1 MNQSKELT
9 LQERSTKRAN
19 YCLMLTVL
27 IISIYMMFLFVGTIL
42 QGNTA
47 VFRLLVIAGLIALP
61 AVVCTAVYFFN
72 PLSRKYCN
80 IAFACFLVIYEV
92 SCLSSKVFAYNLFM
106 IPVLVALMMY
116 FHLKLEICAAILNMI
131 CCILNGVYSI
141 HVLGTNTLTETNL
154 IFVICSIIFVID
166 TVICLA
172 SRVAVMHNAEE
183 LAELEAHK
191 KKQEDMMDSIVTV
204 GTSVNE
210 STQSIHALI
219 EEMTEATGCVSQA
232 MGDIT
237 VSMESTV
244 GSIQEQASMTG
255 RIQDIIT
262 DTVSIAD
269 ALTHISQ
276 SSGENVAT
284 GQTLVGNIVTQTEE
298 MESEN
303 KLVKENMTALQ
314 AHTQDMLKIIS
325 IIQQISAQ
333 TNLLALNATIEAAR
347 AGEAGRGFAV
357 VAEEIRMLSEQTKQS
372 TENIEEIIT
381 KLNKNAGDTI
391 ASMDHVMDKISNQV
405 SMIHDIE
412 ENFSGI
418 RSGLTDLEQNAA
430 AISEKTRALKETNTM
445 LVDETNTLS
454 STSEEISASAEET
467 NAMCTD
473 NAERFKS
480 VNNVIAELAAEAGK
494 MNGFI
499 EEYHRLHDADTD
511 AATAMSRQALH
522 TAY

>member
-1 MNQSKELT
+1 MNDSRELT

-27 IISIYMMFLFVGTIL
+27 IISIYMMFLFIGTIL
-42 QGNTA
+42 QGNHA
-47 VFRLLVIAGLIALP
+47 LFRLFVIAGMIALP
-61 AVVCTAVYFFN
+61 AAVSTLFYFFN
-72 PLSRKYCN
+72 PVSIRYRNVALT
-80 IAFACFLVIYEV
+80 CFLIIYEV
-92 SCLSSKVFAYNLFM
+92 SCLSSKLFVYNLFM
-106 IPVLVALMMY
+106 IPILVALLMY
-116 FHLKLEICAAILNMI
+116 FDLKLEICAGVLNMV
-131 CCILNGVYSI
+131 CCILNGVYSV
-141 HVLGTNTLTETNL
+141 HVLGTNSLSETNM
-154 IFVICSIIFVID
+154 IFVICSIIIVIN
-166 TVICLA
+166 TITCLA
-172 SRVAVMHNAEE
+172 DAA
-183 LAELEAHK
+183 
-191 KKQEDMMDSIVTV
+191 
-204 GTSVNE
+204 
-210 STQSIHALI
+210 
-219 EEMTEATGCVSQA
+219 GCQA

-244 GSIQEQASMTG
+244 ASIQEQASMTG
-255 RIQDIIT
+255 RIQDIIA

-269 ALTHISQ
+269 ALTNISQ
-276 SSGENVAT
+276 SSGKNVET
-284 GQTLVGNIVTQTEE
+284 GQALVSNIVSQTEE
-298 MESEN
+298 VESEN

-381 KLNKNAGDTI
+381 KLNQNAGDTI
-391 ASMDHVMDKISNQV
+391 ASMDHVMDKIGNQV

-418 RSGLTDLEQNAA
+418 RSGLTGLEQNAA
-430 AISEKTRALKETNTM
+430 AISEKTRILRETNTM

-499 EEYHRLHDADTD
+499 EEYHRLHDADTS
-511 AATAMSRQALH
+511 AETAISRPALH
-522 TAY
+522 TA

>member
-1 MNQSKELT
+1 M
-9 LQERSTKRAN
+9 
-19 YCLMLTVL
+19 
-27 IISIYMMFLFVGTIL
+27 
-42 QGNTA
+42 
-47 VFRLLVIAGLIALP
+47 
-61 AVVCTAVYFFN
+61 
-72 PLSRKYCN
+72 
-80 IAFACFLVIYEV
+80 
-92 SCLSSKVFAYNLFM
+92 
-106 IPVLVALMMY
+106 
-116 FHLKLEICAAILNMI
+116 
-131 CCILNGVYSI
+131 
-141 HVLGTNTLTETNL
+141 
-154 IFVICSIIFVID
+154 IFVICSIIIVIN
-166 TVICLA
+166 TITCLA
-172 SRVAVMHNAEE
+172 SRVAVLHNTEE

-191 KKQEDMMDSIVTV
+191 KKQEDMMNSIVTV

-244 GSIQEQASMTG
+244 ASIQEQASMTG
-255 RIQDIIT
+255 RIQDIIA

-269 ALTHISQ
+269 ALTNISQ
-276 SSGENVAT
+276 SSGKNVET
-284 GQTLVGNIVTQTEE
+284 GQALVSNIVSQTEE
-298 MESEN
+298 VESEN

-391 ASMDHVMDKISNQV
+391 ASMDHVMDKIGNQV

-418 RSGLTDLEQNAA
+418 RSGLTGLEQNAA
-430 AISEKTRALKETNTM
+430 AISEKTRILKETNTM

-511 AATAMSRQALH
+511 AETAISRQALH
-522 TAY
+522 TA

>member
-1 MNQSKELT
+1 MNDSRELT

-27 IISIYMMFLFVGTIL
+27 IISIYMMFLFIGTIL
-42 QGNTA
+42 QGNHA
-47 VFRLLVIAGLIALP
+47 LFRLFVIAGMIALP
-61 AVVCTAVYFFN
+61 AAVSTLFYFFN
-72 PLSRKYCN
+72 PVSIRYRNVALT
-80 IAFACFLVIYEV
+80 CFLIIYEV
-92 SCLSSKVFAYNLFM
+92 SCLSSKLFVYNLFM
-106 IPVLVALMMY
+106 IPILVALLMY
-116 FHLKLEICAAILNMI
+116 FDLKLEICAGVLNMV
-131 CCILNGVYSI
+131 CCILNGVYSV
-141 HVLGTNTLTETNL
+141 HVLGTNSLSETNM
-154 IFVICSIIFVID
+154 IFVICSIIIVIN
-166 TVICLA
+166 TITCLA
-172 SRVAVMHNAEE
+172 SRVAVLHNTEE

-191 KKQEDMMDSIVTV
+191 KKQEDMMNSIVTV

-244 GSIQEQASMTG
+244 ASIQEQASMTG
-255 RIQDIIT
+255 RIQDIIA

-269 ALTHISQ
+269 TLTNISQ
-276 SSGENVAT
+276 SSGKNVET
-284 GQTLVGNIVTQTEE
+284 GQALVSNIVSQTEE
-298 MESEN
+298 VESEN

-372 TENIEEIIT
+372 TENI
-381 KLNKNAGDTI
+381 G
-391 ASMDHVMDKISNQV
+391 NQV

-418 RSGLTDLEQNAA
+418 RSGLTGLEQNAA
-430 AISEKTRALKETNTM
+430 AISEKTRILKETNTM

-499 EEYHRLHDADTD
+499 EEYHRLHDADTN
-511 AATAMSRQALH
+511 AETAISRQALH

>member
-1 MNQSKELT
+1 MT
-9 LQERSTKRAN
+9 STEEWNLWQK
-19 YCLMLTVL
+19 L
-27 IISIYMMFLFVGTIL
+27 IEYAKKYNIKL
-42 QGNTA
+42 
-47 VFRLLVIAGLIALP
+47 
-61 AVVCTAVYFFN
+61 VCTNDVHFVDEENAEAHDR
-72 PLSRKYCN
+72 L
-80 IAFACFLVIYEV
+80 I
-92 SCLSSKVFAYNLFM
+92 CLSTGKDLDDPNRMLYTKQEWMKTREEMNEVFADV
-106 IPVLVALMMY
+106 PEALSNTV
-116 FHLKLEICAAILNMI
+116 EICDK
-131 CCILNGVYSI
+131 VEFYSI
-141 HVLGTNTLTETNL
+141 DHAPIMPTFAIPEDFGTEEEYRKKLTEKDLFDEFTRDENGN
-154 IFVICSIIFVID
+154 V
-166 TVICLA
+166 
-172 SRVAVMHNAEE
+172 VMDEAAAKAKIERLGGYE
-183 LAELEAHK
+183 KLYRIKLEAHK
-191 KKQEDMMDSIVTV
+191 KKQEDMMNSIVTV

-244 GSIQEQASMTG
+244 ASIQEQASMTG
-255 RIQDIIT
+255 RIQDIIA

-269 ALTHISQ
+269 ALTNISQ
-276 SSGENVAT
+276 SSGKNVET
-284 GQTLVGNIVTQTEE
+284 GQALVSNIVSQTEE
-298 MESEN
+298 VESEN

-391 ASMDHVMDKISNQV
+391 ASMDHVMDKIGNQV

-418 RSGLTDLEQNAA
+418 RSGLTGLEQNAA
-430 AISEKTRALKETNTM
+430 AISEKTRILRETNTM

-473 NAERFKS
+473 NSERFKS

-494 MNGFI
+494 MNDFI
-499 EEYHRLHDADTD
+499 EEYHRLHDADTSD
-511 AATAMSRQALH
+511 QAAMSQPALH
-522 TAY
+522 TA

>member
-1 MNQSKELT
+1 M
-9 LQERSTKRAN
+9 
-19 YCLMLTVL
+19 
-27 IISIYMMFLFVGTIL
+27 
-42 QGNTA
+42 
-47 VFRLLVIAGLIALP
+47 
-61 AVVCTAVYFFN
+61 
-72 PLSRKYCN
+72 
-80 IAFACFLVIYEV
+80 
-92 SCLSSKVFAYNLFM
+92 
-106 IPVLVALMMY
+106 
-116 FHLKLEICAAILNMI
+116 
-131 CCILNGVYSI
+131 
-141 HVLGTNTLTETNL
+141 

-191 KKQEDMMDSIVTV
+191 KKQEDMMDSIVIV

-244 GSIQEQASMTG
+244 GSSQEQASMTG
-255 RIQDIIT
+255 RIQDIIA

-284 GQTLVGNIVTQTEE
+284 GQTLVSSIVTQTEE
-298 MESEN
+298 VESEN

-372 TENIEEIIT
+372 TENIEDIIT

-430 AISEKTRALKETNTM
+430 AISEKTRVLKETNTM

-480 VNNVIAELAAEAGK
+480 VNNVIAALAAEAGK

-511 AATAMSRQALH
+511 AETAISRQALH
-522 TAY
+522 TA

>member
-1 MNQSKELT
+1 MNDSRELT

-27 IISIYMMFLFVGTIL
+27 IISIYMMFLFIGTIL
-42 QGNTA
+42 QGNHA
-47 VFRLLVIAGLIALP
+47 LFRLFVIAGMIALP
-61 AVVCTAVYFFN
+61 AAVSTLFYFFN
-72 PLSRKYCN
+72 PVSIRYRNVALT
-80 IAFACFLVIYEV
+80 CFLIIYEV
-92 SCLSSKVFAYNLFM
+92 SCLSSKLFVYNLFM
-106 IPVLVALMMY
+106 IPILVALLMY
-116 FHLKLEICAAILNMI
+116 FDLKLEICAGVLNMV
-131 CCILNGVYSI
+131 CCILNGVYSV
-141 HVLGTNTLTETNL
+141 HVLGTNSLSETNM
-154 IFVICSIIFVID
+154 IFVICSIIIVIN
-166 TVICLA
+166 TITCLA
-172 SRVAVMHNAEE
+172 SRVAVLHNTEE

-191 KKQEDMMDSIVTV
+191 KKQEDMMNSIVTV

-219 EEMTEATGCVSQA
+219 EEMTEQPARQPGNGRHYRKHGEHSRKHSGTGFH
-232 MGDIT
+232 DRT
-237 VSMESTV
+237 
-244 GSIQEQASMTG
+244 
-255 RIQDIIT
+255 IQDIIA

-269 ALTHISQ
+269 ALTNISQ
-276 SSGENVAT
+276 SSGKNVET
-284 GQTLVGNIVTQTEE
+284 GQALVSNIVTQTAEV
-298 MESEN
+298 ESEN

-391 ASMDHVMDKISNQV
+391 ASMDHVMDKIGNQV

-418 RSGLTDLEQNAA
+418 RSGLTGLEQNAA
-430 AISEKTRALKETNTM
+430 AISEKTRILKETNTM

-511 AATAMSRQALH
+511 AETAISRQALH
-522 TAY
+522 TA

>member
-1 MNQSKELT
+1 MNDTTELT
-9 LQERSTKRAN
+9 LQERTIKRAN
-19 YCLMLTVL
+19 YCLMVTIL
-27 IISIYMMFLFVGTIL
+27 IISIYMIFLFVGSIL
-42 QGNTA
+42 QGNQGI
-47 VFRLLVIAGLIALP
+47 FRLLVIGGMIAVP
-61 AVVCTAVYFFN
+61 MAVSTLLYFYN
-72 PLSRKYCN
+72 SLSVRYRY
-80 IAFACFLVIYEV
+80 IAFACFLLAYEI
-92 SCLSSKVFAYNLFM
+92 SCLSSTVFVYNLFM
-106 IPVLVALMMY
+106 IPILVSLIMY
-116 FHLKLEICAAILNMI
+116 FDLKLVISAGILNMI
-131 CCILNGVYSI
+131 CCILNGIYSV
-141 HVLGTNTLTETNL
+141 HVMGTNSLSEQNT
-154 IFVICSIIFVID
+154 IFVICSIIIVIN
-166 TVICLA
+166 TITCMTT
-172 SRVAVMHNAEE
+172 RVAVMHNTEE
-183 LAELEAHK
+183 IAELEAHK

-255 RIQDIIT
+255 RIQDIIA

-284 GQTLVGNIVTQTEE
+284 GQTLVSSIVTQTEE
-298 MESEN
+298 VESEN

-333 TNLLALNATIEAAR
+333 TNLLALNASIEAAR
-347 AGEAGRGFAV
+347 AGEAGKGFAV

-391 ASMDHVMDKISNQV
+391 ASMDHVMDKISSQID
-405 SMIHDIE
+405 MIHDIE
-412 ENFSGI
+412 ENFTGI
-418 RSGLTDLEQNAA
+418 HSGLSDLAQNAS
-430 AISEKTRALKETNTM
+430 AISEKTRVLSETNTM

-467 NAMCTD
+467 NAMCSD

-499 EEYHRLHDADTD
+499 EEYHRLHDADTE
-511 AATAMSRQALH
+511 AETAMSRQALH
-522 TAY
+522 TA